1 MKSIDKLKQF
11 FNINNWQIGQPIII
25 ADIVSEIL
33 SVEGV
38 ALVVPPREDKPDL
51 IIVENRW
58 NSNLG
63 YSGNMYDISN
73 ATYNGIVYPAV
84 DPSIFE
90 VKFLNSDIIFH
101 IPLVLGHNVF

>member
-1 MKSIDKLKQF
+1 MLKCIDVLRQF
-11 FNINNWQIGQPIII
+11 FNISNWQIGQPIIV

-38 ALVVPPREDKPDL
+38 ALVVPPQEDKPDL
-51 IIVENRW
+51 IIVENKW

-63 YSGNMYDISN
+63 YSWNMYDVGS

-90 VKFLNSDIIFH
+90 VKFLSSDII
-101 IPLVLGHNVF
+101 GNVRGDI